1 VSAAIPKDLDY
12 HLSSDEVAA
21 VNNRLNQLRLRL
33 AAYRAGAVPPDES
46 SMRRLFEFA
55 KAVNAEMIVASAA
68 PAALPALDRLAGE
81 FGINVALENP
91 NPSALSSQFGVLSS
105 RIGVLADPGEWG
117 KAGLKLADG
126 LKLVNSR
133 LLSLNLANTAPET
146 EQILLELARLNPPP
160 PPPAVSCG
168 DCAGPRVAV
177 RPLFVTIPADAA
189 AAQAFQKAARRA
201 EGHQVVQ
208 ISKKTPISDGRV
220 GIPSAG
226 SPNISDG
233 GIPVLDRW
241 LIRDSAPRHALAK
254 PKKARRLLVIDLCP
268 QGGFYHRTIPYANF
282 ALETMAKN
290 TQAFEPI
297 FDNDL
302 DNLKYPK
309 IKDYDAI
316 FLNSVVGPVF
326 SDPDVLDGLIRYV
339 REGGGVAAIHGTTFA
354 STEIPE
360 FGELMGATSGPH
372 RAFESAVLKIED
384 PDSPLVKQF
393 EGHDFA
399 HVDELYHFPAT
410 GPYSRDKLHILVSIN
425 LAKSGPPEP
434 SMQVR
439 PDNDYGLV
447 WVKSEGKGRVFNCA
461 LGHSSL
467 LFGTPRL
474 SQMVFAGI
482 QFALGDLETD
492 TTPSAKLGKR

>member
-1 VSAAIPKDLDY
+1 
-12 HLSSDEVAA
+12 
-21 VNNRLNQLRLRL
+21 
-33 AAYRAGAVPPDES
+33 
-46 SMRRLFEFA
+46 
-55 KAVNAEMIVASAA
+55 
-68 PAALPALDRLAGE
+68 
-81 FGINVALENP
+81 
-91 NPSALSSQFGVLSS
+91 
-105 RIGVLADPGEWG
+105 
-117 KAGLKLADG
+117 
-126 LKLVNSR
+126 
-133 LLSLNLANTAPET
+133 
-146 EQILLELARLNPPP
+146 
-160 PPPAVSCG
+160 
-168 DCAGPRVAV
+168 
-177 RPLFVTIPADAA
+177 
-189 AAQAFQKAARRA
+189 
-201 EGHQVVQ
+201 
-208 ISKKTPISDGRV
+208 
-220 GIPSAG
+220 
-226 SPNISDG
+226 
-233 GIPVLDRW
+233 
-241 LIRDSAPRHALAK
+241 LIRDSAPRSALAK

-290 TQAFEPI
+290 TGAFEPI

-302 DNLKYPK
+302 DNLKYPE

-339 REGGGVAAIHGTTFA
+339 REGGGLAAIHGTTFA

-372 RAFESAVLKIED
+372 RAFESAMLKIED
-384 PDSPLVKQF
+384 PDSPIVKQF

-467 LFGTPRL
+467 LFGTPQL